1 MNAVWCVS
9 GMHHFGRV
17 VSDALGWRLFVDAPV
32 LDADTVLIIGMY
44 DPPNYNYT
52 LKMTQ
57 GAKKRVIFWCGS
69 DIQALVRP
77 DMLPDATHIAEA
89 EWSREVLLAKGVSVD
104 GCVTFPTSIHPK
116 VTPLPE
122 DDVVAC
128 YLGSNPSKYGE
139 SMLRALA
146 ELMPDVKFR
155 AYTYG
160 MYDSNEMLDVI
171 ADAKVYLR
179 LVYPDGSATSAREYM
194 EAGRRAITTVPVDY
208 ATVVKPDDL
217 SAIASAVRRALRE
230 SEPDYEAAAYY
241 HEFNSVE
248 RFVDDV
254 RGLL

>member
-9 GMHHFGRV
+9 GMQHFGRI
-17 VSDALGWRLFVDAPV
+17 VSDALGWTLFVDTPV
-32 LDADTVLIIGMY
+32 LDADTVYIVGMY
-44 DPPNYNYT
+44 DPPNYAHT
-52 LKMTQ
+52 LDMTK
-57 GAKKRVIFWCGS
+57 GAKKRLIHWCGT
-69 DIQALVRP
+69 DVQALVRP
-77 DMLPDATHIAEA
+77 DMLPEATHVAETP
-89 EWSREVLLAKGVSVD
+89 WLRDVLLTKGVSVD
-104 GCVTFPTSIHPK
+104 GCVTLPTHVHPD
-116 VTPLPE
+116 VTPLPD

-208 ATVVKPDDL
+208 ATVVRPDDL
-217 SAIASAVRRALRE
+217 SAVAAAIRRALRE
-230 SEPDYEAAAYY
+230 TEPDYEAAAYY

>member
-1 MNAVWCVS
+1 MNAVWCTG
-9 GMHHFGRV
+9 GMEHFGRI
-17 VSDALGWRLFVDAPV
+17 VSGALGYPLFVDTPV

-89 EWSREVLLAKGVSVD
+89 PWSREVLLAKGVSVD

-160 MYDSNEMLDVI
+160 MYDDEAMLQVI
-171 ADAKVYLR
+171 AEARVYLR
-179 LVYPDGSATSAREYM
+179 LVYPDGSAMSAREYI
-194 EAGRRAITTVPVDY
+194 EAGRRAVTTVPVDH
-208 ATVVKPDDL
+208 ATVVNPDDI
-217 SAIASAVRRALRE
+217 SGIAAAIRRALRE
-230 SEPDYEAAAYY
+230 DEPDYEAAAYY
-241 HEFNSVE
+241 HEFNSAE
-248 RFVDDV
+248 RFVGEV
-254 RGLL
+254 GELL